1 MRSASSSI
9 PSRTAIT
16 SSVTSTTCSIW
27 SPAASRTIS
36 PRQSPTCIR
45 ACTRLSSASRA
56 SRSRCRS
63 APGRCTRRRNTA
75 LRRTGNT
82 SRVSRAAMKSSSS
95 GSAACWKRSRTP
107 MRRIISTP
115 SRSICSTTRSLSSRR
130 RARSCPCRPAPPPST
145 LPMPSIPASA
155 TPWSAP
161 RSTTALQ
168 AMISSCA
175 TATSSRF

>member
-16 SSVTSTTCSIW
+16 SSATSTTCSIW

-36 PRQSPTCIR
+36 PRRSPTCTR
-45 ACTRLSSASRA
+45 ACTRPSLVSRA

-75 LRRTGNT
+75 SRPTGNT
-82 SRVSRAAMKSSSS
+82 SRVSRAVMKSSLN

-130 RARSCPCRPAPPPST
+130 RARSCPCRPAPRPST

-161 RSTTALQ
+161 RSTTASR
-168 AMISSCA
+168 AMTSSCA